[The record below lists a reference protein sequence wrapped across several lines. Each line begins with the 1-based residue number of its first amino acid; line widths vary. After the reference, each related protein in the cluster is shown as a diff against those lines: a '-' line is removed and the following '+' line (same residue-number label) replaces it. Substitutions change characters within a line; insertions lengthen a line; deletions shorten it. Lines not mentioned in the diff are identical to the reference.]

1 MTTAAEWLIQAA
13 TLTTDEKDEIAA
25 AVLAAAAMTPI
36 SADVKK
42 VNDTTVTGAG
52 TESDPW
58 GP

>member
-1 MTTAAEWLIQAA
+1 MTTAAEWLVQAA

-25 AVLAAAAMTPI
+25 AVLAAAIATPI

-52 TESDPW
+52 TEADPW